1 MKALR
6 IYLPVSF
13 RKAMMAAR
21 SAGLSRR
28 NAMSVSGI
36 TVSGSVSHLLR
47 TVFVPDHAGFLD
59 GVGIGETG
67 DRSGLASDDSG
78 EARSGLF
85 VVERVTARAALFK
98 GGPAGDVVL

>member
-1 MKALR
+1 MKILG

-36 TVSGSVSHLLR
+36 TVSGSVSHLSR
-47 TVFVPDHAGFLD
+47 TVSFQTTSDFL
-59 GVGIGETG
+59 T
-67 DRSGLASDDSG
+67 AS
-78 EARSGLF
+78 E
-85 VVERVTARAALFK
+85 
-98 GGPAGDVVL
+98 